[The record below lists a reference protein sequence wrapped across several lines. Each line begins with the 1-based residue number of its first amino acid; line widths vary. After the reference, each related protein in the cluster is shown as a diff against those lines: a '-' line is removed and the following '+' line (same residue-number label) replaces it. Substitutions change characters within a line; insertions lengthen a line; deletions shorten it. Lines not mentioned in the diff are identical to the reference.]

1 MVKRLSI
8 ALAILAGSILILLL
22 YGPGLRPRPMTT
34 TTVSGV
40 AAIGG
45 PFTLID
51 TKGNTVTEAVLQGRY
66 SLIYFGYTY
75 CPDIC
80 PLALQNM
87 TQALEMAGPV
97 AEDVLPVLITIDP
110 ERDTPEVLASYM
122 THFSPRFLALTGT
135 PEQVQAAERSY
146 RVYAAKSQATDKS
159 SDDGGNYLMD
169 HTGYI
174 YLMDRTGQYVANF
187 QKDATPADIAARLR
201 RELNPS

>member
-1 MVKRLSI
+1 MIKRLSI
-8 ALAILAGSILILLL
+8 ALAILAGTLLILVL
-22 YGPGLRPRPMTT
+22 YLPGQRPKPTTT

-45 PFTLID
+45 PFTLVD
-51 TKGNTVTEAVLQGRY
+51 TKGRTVTEAALQGRY
-66 SLIYFGYTY
+66 SLVYFGYTY

-87 TQALEMAGPV
+87 TRALEMAGPV

-135 PEQVQAAERSY
+135 PEQVQAAEHSY
-146 RVYAAKSQATDKS
+146 RVYAAKSQTKDNRG
-159 SDDGGNYLMD
+159 DDGSSYLMD
-169 HTGYI
+169 HSGYI
-174 YLMDRTGQYVANF
+174 YLMDRAGLYVANF
-187 QKDATPADIAARLR
+187 QKDATAADIATRLR
-201 RELNPS
+201 KELNPS